1 MAGLELPI
9 RNWRNTMEV
18 ILLERIEKLGQMG
31 DVVSVKPGFARNF
44 LLPQKKALRANDAS
58 RSYFDERKAQLEA
71 NNLEKRADAEKVEE
85 KMTGLAISIIRS
97 AGDSG
102 QLYGSVNSRDIAN
115 CITEAGFSV
124 SRNQVLMD
132 RPIKMLG
139 LHNYRV
145 RLHPE
150 VEITVTVNIA
160 QSDDEAAAQLE
171 SGKAIIPSQSGD
183 DDDDDNSQFVG
194 TFGAEDDD
202 RGAPEAPATKAE
214 PEADADAEQ
223 PEPAA

>member
-1 MAGLELPI
+1 
-9 RNWRNTMEV
+9 
-18 ILLERIEKLGQMG
+18 
-31 DVVSVKPGFARNF
+31 
-44 LLPQKKALRANDAS
+44 
-58 RSYFDERKAQLEA
+58 
-71 NNLEKRADAEKVEE
+71 
-85 KMTGLAISIIRS
+85 MTDLAISIIRS
-97 AGDSG
+97 AGDSS

-124 SRNQVLMD
+124 TRNQVLMD

-214 PEADADAEQ
+214 ADADAEQ